1 MPLSH
6 IVVLALVQGLTEF
19 LPVSSSGH
27 LILVPILLGWPDQG
41 LAIDVASHVGTLAAV
56 LAYFW
61 RDVWR
66 MLAGLARLARGK
78 VDPGARLVGLLLAAT
93 LPALLVGL
101 AVERFA
107 GTALRHVEVV
117 AWTML
122 AFAVALFLADRL
134 GGVRRRLE
142 GMALGQA
149 ILIGIAQVLAFVP
162 GTSRSGITMV
172 AGRLLGFERGEAA
185 RFSFLLSIPAILAAG
200 LWEGLHLARTAN
212 PDLLGAALLTAL
224 FAAIAGFL
232 AIALLMA
239 WLRRFGFL
247 PFVIYRLIFGAVLL
261 YLVRAGILPA

>member
-6 IVVLALVQGLTEF
+6 ILVLALVQGLTEF

-61 RDVWR
+61 RDVGR
-66 MLAGLARLARGK
+66 MLTGLGRLARGQL
-78 VDPGARLVGLLLAAT
+78 DQGGRLVGLLLAAT
-93 LPALLVGL
+93 IPALIVGF

-117 AWTML
+117 AWTMIV
-122 AFAVALFLADRL
+122 FAVVLYAADRI

-142 GMALGQA
+142 QMVLPQA
-149 ILIGIAQVLAFVP
+149 VAIGLAQVLAFVP

-172 AGRLLGFERGEAA
+172 AGRLLGFERTEAA

-200 LWEGLHLARTAN
+200 LWEGLHLFRDSE
-212 PDLLGAALLTAL
+212 PGLLGAALLTAL

-239 WLRRFGFL
+239 WLRRFGFV

-261 YLVRAGILPA
+261 YLVYAGIVPA